1 MAKKGFKFG
10 EKVVPK
16 NPKCWLCKNRIWIVD
31 SVDLST
37 NYVRCK
43 ENGELVK
50 KRIQS
55 FEQKELKH
63 LYEKDSQMLF
73 PFLDKYYMCLHC
85 EVKNTCP
92 TARLSF

>member
-1 MAKKGFKFG
+1 MAKESFIFG
-10 EKVVPK
+10 DKVVPK
-16 NPKCWLCKNRIWIVD
+16 NPKCWLCRNRIWIVD
-31 SVDLST
+31 SVST
-37 NYVRCK
+37 NYVCCK

-50 KRIQS
+50 TRIQW
-55 FEQKELKH
+55 FESKELKY

-73 PFLDKYYMCLHC
+73 PFLDKYYMCFHC